1 MNFKSIIKSCCES
14 IGKNN
19 NPAYVVVAIATAKG
33 IFRPLFT
40 MADKK
45 ESQETKKYA
54 ALREGLTEVIAI
66 PTYLSCSYL
75 AGKGAHLF
83 KDPEKAKMAKHNL
96 KFAGVCT
103 AAVLVIPGLCS
114 IVVNPFTDRIFH
126 KNDKPKDKSQ
136 QHLDVVSQT
145 ENQPVFKNATK
156 KGYLEAEEGDSIRLQ
171 QLTKT
176 DRRGRVQKE
185 VTPTLDTQC
194 EQGVVVKE

>member
-1 MNFKSIIKSCCES
+1 MVRDSWQIHARRKNSKQMNFKSVIKSCCES

-45 ESQETKKYA
+45 ESPETKKYA

-75 AGKGAHLF
+75 AGKGANLF

-103 AAVLVIPGLCS
+103 AALLVIPGLCS

-145 ENQPVFKNATK
+145 EKAPIYQNTTK
-156 KGYLEAEEGDSIRLQ
+156 INTQSPMAKVS
-171 QLTKT
+171 LTGFLNTGMK
-176 DRRGRVQKE
+176 V
-185 VTPTLDTQC
+185 
-194 EQGVVVKE
+194 

>member
-1 MNFKSIIKSCCES
+1 MVRDSWQLHAHRKNSNQMNFKNVIKTCCES

-19 NPAYVVVAIATAKG
+19 NPAYVVVAIAMAKG
-33 IFRPLFT
+33 IFRPIFT

-45 ESQETKKYA
+45 ESPETKKYA

-83 KDPEKAKMAKHNL
+83 KDPEKAKIAKHNL

-103 AAVLVIPGLCS
+103 AALLVIPGLCS

-156 KGYLEAEEGDSIRLQ
+156 IAQHYPM
-171 QLTKT
+171 
-176 DRRGRVQKE
+176 
-185 VTPTLDTQC
+185 TPVSMTSFPNS
-194 EQGVVVKE
+194 GMKV